1 MHTAMMRLP
10 TGPVAVF
17 YRYDALARCRPR
29 RSLTVLVAVFYRYDV
44 HARRRPRRSPTVPV
58 AVFYRYDALATCR
71 PRRSPTVPVAVFYRY
86 YALFLTPG
94 RQDMSITAKYYA
106 AFIDRAIRWILYIT
120 NTKKKSISI
129 VSCPLQAPT

>member
-44 HARRRPRRSPTVPV
+44 HARRRPTRSPTVPV
-58 AVFYRYDALATCR
+58 AVFYRYDAL
-71 PRRSPTVPVAVFYRY
+71 P
-86 YALFLTPG
+86 LTPG
-94 RQDMSITAKYYA
+94 RQDMSKTAKCYA
-106 AFIDRAIRWILYIT
+106 AFINRAIREILYMT
-120 NTKKKSISI
+120 NTKNKSISI
-129 VSCPLQAPT
+129 VSCPLQAPTCG